1 MASALTFLTHY
12 HNEGE
17 DFFKFIVTGDETWVL
32 YDNLETKEQ
41 SKQWMHTD
49 SPSKPKK
56 FKQTLS
62 KRKTMAS
69 FLRPKRSVVGGLYAA
84 GDNNNKGSLL

>member
-1 MASALTFLTHY
+1 MREIFL
-12 HNEGE
+12 
-17 DFFKFIVTGDETWVL
+17 KFIVTGDETCVL
-32 YDNLETKEQ
+32 YDNPETKEQ
-41 SKQWMHTD
+41 SMQWMHTD

-62 KRKTMAS
+62 KRKTMATV
-69 FLRPKRSVVGGLYAA
+69 FLGQKRSAVGGLYAA

>member
-1 MASALTFLTHY
+1 MASALTFLTRY

-17 DFFKFIVTGDETWVL
+17 DFLKIIVTGDETRVL
-32 YDNLETKEQ
+32 YDNPETKEQ

-49 SPSKPKK
+49 SPSKPRK

-62 KRKTMAS
+62 NRKTS
-69 FLRPKRSVVGGLYAA
+69 FGVCVITERIAWPC
-84 GDNNNKGSLL
+84 